1 MPADNDIYTKLNDVE
16 ITSIMLKSD
25 QGGEVNIIQKAKH
38 FSLFEDV
45 YANCLSGYVLV
56 VDAHNLIN
64 HFPII
69 GQETLVIGFRTP
81 GVNDSFHELSFD
93 IHAIT
98 ERAKSG
104 NDKSEIYKLDFV
116 SKELRLSE
124 NSIIS
129 KSVSGRIS
137 DIVIDLLKD
146 SFTDITATVLK
157 TKNEYKFVIP
167 SWQVFE
173 TINWLAE
180 RSASDESPYNAN
192 YLFFQR
198 KEGYAFIPLAAL
210 SKRKSVAHY
219 EQSPAGIATDD
230 PKSSSNIFRKYYNIQ
245 DITILNNFDRLSEQ
259 RLGVYSSNLTVHD
272 SLKKS
277 ITTTSRRYINNF
289 DDTDRT
295 EKHPYLPVNNRY
307 SNNSNAVG
315 FIRSRHSKMYDD
327 YENTQD
333 SENWLLKREAT
344 LGEYDTLKL
353 EITVAG
359 NSKLNAGDCIDIK
372 VPSSEPLKRQDSD
385 WYDKYLS
392 GKYIITSIRHA
403 IDILDSV
410 KEYKC
415 IMELSRCGISEKT
428 PDKSTFMGS
437 GKENSDKRFIR

>member
-1 MPADNDIYTKLNDVE
+1 
-16 ITSIMLKSD
+16 MLKSD
-25 QGGEVNIIQKAKH
+25 QGGETNIIHKVKH

-45 YANCLSGYVLV
+45 YTNCLSGYALV

-69 GQETLVIGFRTP
+69 GQETITIGFRTP
-81 GVNDSFHELSFD
+81 GFNDKFHELSFD
-93 IHAIT
+93 VHAIT
-98 ERAKSG
+98 ERAKSD

-116 SKELRLSE
+116 SKELRISE
-124 NSIIS
+124 SSMVS

-137 DIVIDLLKD
+137 DIVINLLKD
-146 SFTDITATVLK
+146 SFEGVTATVLK
-157 TKNEYKFVIP
+157 TKGEYKFVIP
-167 SWQVFE
+167 SWKVFE
-173 TINWLAE
+173 TIDWLAE
-180 RSASDESPYNAN
+180 RSASDEFPNNTN

-198 KEGYAFIPLAAL
+198 KDGYLFIPLGAL
-210 SKRKSVAHY
+210 SKRKSVAYY
-219 EQSPAGIATDD
+219 EQSPAGIVTDD
-230 PKSSSNIFRKYYNIQ
+230 PRSSSNVFRKYYNIQ
-245 DITILNNFDRLSEQ
+245 DIKIINNFDRLSEQ
-259 RLGVYSSNLTVHD
+259 RLGMYSSNLIVHD

-277 ITTTSRRYINNF
+277 ITKTHRMYINNF

-295 EKHPYLPVNNRY
+295 EAHPYLPIANRY
-307 SNNSNAVG
+307 SVNSNAVG
-315 FIRSRHSKMYDD
+315 FIRSRHSKMHDD

-359 NSKLNAGDCIDIK
+359 NSKLNAGDCIDIRI
-372 VPSSEPLKRQDSD
+372 PSSEPLKSQDSD

-392 GKYIITSIRHA
+392 GKYIITSIRHS

-415 IMELSRCGISEKT
+415 IIELSRCGISEKT